1 MYVLNLKIKNENVK
15 NIEEILNNQFMCHY
29 NVSVDHINNY
39 YLIKFNSRAE
49 RVMICFT
56 PVQRGNDVS
65 ISAVIGPVTQTV
77 MASPFS
83 NIFYDNKKKMEAE
96 LKQFIIETFKFS
108 IEDQNKKCEI
118 EILEDSL
125 VDCDYIVN

>member
-39 YLIKFNSRAE
+39 YLIKLNSRSE
-49 RVMICFT
+49 KVMICFT

-65 ISAVIGPVTQTV
+65 VSTVIGPVTQTLLEN
-77 MASPFS
+77 PFS
-83 NIFYDNKKKMEAE
+83 NIVQDSKKK
-96 LKQFIIETFKFS
+96 LVKKIRGFILDTFKVS
-108 IEDQNKKCEI
+108 IEDQNQKCKI
-118 EILEDSL
+118 EILEDSP
-125 VDCDYIVN
+125 VDCEYIIH